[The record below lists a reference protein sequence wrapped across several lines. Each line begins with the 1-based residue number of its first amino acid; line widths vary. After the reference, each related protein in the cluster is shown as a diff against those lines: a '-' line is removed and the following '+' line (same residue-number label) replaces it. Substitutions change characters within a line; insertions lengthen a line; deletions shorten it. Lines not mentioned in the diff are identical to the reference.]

1 MSLSA
6 LESVED
12 AFDATKRLLW
22 PFARGTWFRLAAVML
37 FVGGAGGFSPTSA
50 FSFTPTPG
58 GGPSQPPADGGPQP
72 EPGMDPGSLT
82 PEVTP
87 TLVVFLVALV
97 LFLVGAFLLWQIVS
111 AVMEFVF
118 VESLDAEAVKL
129 REFFRPNLWP
139 GVRLFAFRTVAS
151 LLLVGGFVGALLLV
165 GILVGGWPVTQWS
178 DTTAFAVILLGIPLG
193 IVVFVALGLVLG
205 LTTTFVVPVM
215 FAEDRGVIS
224 AWRRFLGT
232 VTDNW
237 QEYLVYLVVNWVLGI
252 AIGFVTLVLTVL
264 VAIVVGIPALVITVP
279 TVLAIGVTPIAGTVL
294 LVVWLLAGVLF
305 FVAMLVIAV
314 PFQTFRRYYALLVLG
329 DVDSALDVV
338 PETRAAVRADGGRA
352 GEPPASDP
360 DTDDVDVSDE
370 GSGADTGT
378 DEGDELGDSAGADD
392 GTDDA
397 NDADD
402 GNDGED
408 ADDDWNVDR

>member
-37 FVGGAGGFSPTSA
+37 FVGGAGGLNPASA
-50 FSFTPTPG
+50 VNFTPFPG
-58 GGPSQPPADGGPQP
+58 DGSSQPPAGGPQP
-72 EPGMDPGSLT
+72 DPGVDPGSLT

-87 TLVVFLVALV
+87 TLVVFLVGFTL
-97 LFLVGAFLLWQIVS
+97 LLVGAFLLWQIVS

-139 GVRLFAFRTVAS
+139 GVRLFAFRTLAS
-151 LLLVGGFVGALLLV
+151 LLLLGGFLGGLLLV
-165 GILVGGWPVTQWS
+165 GVLLGGWPVTQWS
-178 DTTAFAVILLGIPLG
+178 DGTAFAVILLGIPLG

-224 AWRRFLGT
+224 AWQRLLGT
-232 VTDNW
+232 VRDNW

-252 AIGFVTLVLTVL
+252 AIGFVTLVLTLL

-279 TVLAIGVTPIAGTVL
+279 TVLAVGVTPIAGTVL

-305 FVAMLVIAV
+305 LVATLVIAV

-329 DVDSALDVV
+329 DVDSDLDVV
-338 PETRAAVRADGGRA
+338 PETRAAVRTDGGDV
-352 GEPPASDP
+352 ET
-360 DTDDVDVSDE
+360 DTDDADE
-370 GSGADTGT
+370 TGT
-378 DEGDELGDSAGADD
+378 TGPDD
-392 GTDDA
+392 G
-397 NDADD
+397 DD
-402 GNDGED
+402 G
-408 ADDDWNVDR
+408 WNVDR

>member
-37 FVGGAGGFSPTSA
+37 FVGGAGGLNPASA
-50 FSFTPTPG
+50 VNFTPFPG
-58 GGPSQPPADGGPQP
+58 DDPSQPPAGDPQP
-72 EPGMDPGSLT
+72 EPGVDPGSLT

-87 TLVVFLVALV
+87 TLVVFLVGFTL
-97 LFLVGAFLLWQIVS
+97 LLVGAFLLWQIVS

-139 GVRLFAFRTVAS
+139 GVRLFVFRTVAS
-151 LLLVGGFVGALLLV
+151 LLLIGGFLGGLLLV
-165 GILVGGWPVTQWS
+165 GVLLGGWPVTQWS
-178 DTTAFAVILLGIPLG
+178 DGTVLAVLLLGIPLG

-224 AWRRFLGT
+224 AWQRLLGT
-232 VTDNW
+232 VRDNW

-252 AIGFVTLVLTVL
+252 GIGFVTLVLTVL
-264 VAIVVGIPALVITVP
+264 VAIVVAVPALVITVP
-279 TVLAIGVTPIAGTVL
+279 TVLAAGVTPIAGTVL

-305 FVAMLVIAV
+305 VVATLVIAV

-329 DVDSALDVV
+329 DIDSALDVV
-338 PETRAAVRADGGRA
+338 PETRSAVRTDGG
-352 GEPPASDP
+352 
-360 DTDDVDVSDE
+360 
-370 GSGADTGT
+370 
-378 DEGDELGDSAGADD
+378 
-392 GTDDA
+392 DA
-397 NDADD
+397 ETDADD
-402 GNDGED
+402 
-408 ADDDWNVDR
+408 ADDLVEVDDGPDGDSDDSSPDDGDDGWNVDR

>member
-50 FSFTPTPG
+50 LSFTPSPG
-58 GGPSQPPADGGPQP
+58 GGPSEPPAGGPQP
-72 EPGMDPGSLT
+72 DTGVDPGSLT

-87 TLVVFLVALV
+87 TLVVFLVGFTL
-97 LFLVGAFLLWQIVS
+97 LLVGAFLLWQIVS

-139 GVRLFAFRTVAS
+139 GVRLFAFRTVVS
-151 LLLVGGFVGALLLV
+151 LLVLGGFVGGLLLFGV
-165 GILVGGWPVTQWS
+165 LLGGWPVTQWS
-178 DTTAFAVILLGIPLG
+178 DGTILAVLFLGIPSG
-193 IVVFVALGLVLG
+193 IVVFVGLGLVLG
-205 LTTTFVVPVM
+205 FTTTFVVPVM
-215 FAEDRGVIS
+215 LAEDRGVIA
-224 AWRRFLGT
+224 AWRRLLGT
-232 VTDNW
+232 VRGNW
-237 QEYLVYLVVNWVLGI
+237 QEYLVYLVVNWLLGI

-279 TVLAIGVTPIAGTVL
+279 TVLAAGVTPIAGTVL

-305 FVAMLVIAV
+305 FVAMLVVAV
-314 PFQTFRRYYALLVLG
+314 PFQTFQRYYALLVLG
-329 DVDSALDVV
+329 DIDSALDVV
-338 PETRAAVRADGGRA
+338 PETRSAVRADGGDVEGDADDADDRA
-352 GEPPASDP
+352 GS
-360 DTDDVDVSDE
+360 
-370 GSGADTGT
+370 TGT
-378 DEGDELGDSAGADD
+378 DD
-392 GTDDA
+392 G
-397 NDADD
+397 
-402 GNDGED
+402 
-408 ADDDWNVDR
+408 DDDWNVDR